1 MLDLWIFLFIKNPD
15 NNNNNTNVYWV
26 IFEGSCDTEDCNDA
40 ENAAVIIGINYIL
53 KYIQTESYY
62 FK

>member
-15 NNNNNTNVYWV
+15 NNNKNVSWV

-40 ENAAVIIGINYIL
+40 ENVALITGINYIL
-53 KYIQTESYY
+53 KYIQIESSY